1 MTRRKTPETL
11 RTKGQAREILARMRP
26 AFREHV
32 KPHTRN
38 GEGERLGGGS
48 ILNARWNHRLSR
60 DIDVYV
66 NLETTEDGRTV
77 LDRAAAACGGYRI
90 EHRTFRR
97 IEFERNKDN
106 HVDVSFGKP
115 TPAEGE
121 QAAVVDGEPALVLS
135 TAQIMSGKL
144 QGRGMTAPGRDL
156 LDIAACRE
164 ADREALEIAVN
175 GLPDENIRAI
185 LKVYQELE
193 AAYAKETAGLEGVPD
208 GLKPILENP
217 TAYAGNAVQ
226 DARYESFEIRTHGG
240 VAEIE
245 TATREGARV
254 RTYQNAE
261 QLQSG
266 MERDGVN
273 AFPDRAGAGPA
284 GSAERDSGRAVGG
297 ARQRGPA
304 NRAGTAHASPSR
316 GPRTDMATGRPH
328 GRDRRAN
335 ANTGETRGR
344 TATTRA
350 LTGTSAGSRRRG
362 AIEVGPAHAGMN
374 ALRALNVEAQKPPPR
389 PPGDEP
395 TRPEPPARNILPR
408 TRGNQPGY
416 TRTPHELFR
425 GGFSRG
431 LIEAGASTRAWPAGG
446 ASSAGKSPRPH

>member
-1 MTRRKTPETL
+1 M
-11 RTKGQAREILARMRP
+11 
-26 AFREHV
+26 
-32 KPHTRN
+32 
-38 GEGERLGGGS
+38 
-48 ILNARWNHRLSR
+48 
-60 DIDVYV
+60 YV

-90 EHRTFRR
+90 EHKTFRR

-106 HVDVSFGKP
+106 HVDVSFEKP

-185 LKVYQELE
+185 LKVYQEME

-226 DARYESFEIRTHGG
+226 NARYESFEIRTHGG

-245 TATREGARV
+245 TATREGGRV

-261 QLQSG
+261 QLQAG

-273 AFPDRAGAGPA
+273 AFLTGQVRDQRAVLNATVDVLWAGAQ
-284 GSAERDSGRAVGG
+284 
-297 ARQRGPA
+297 QRGPA
-304 NRAGTAHASPSR
+304 NRAGTAHTSPSR
-316 GPRTDMATGRPH
+316 RPRTDMAAGRPH
-328 GRDRRAN
+328 RRDRRAN

-344 TATTRA
+344 TATTKPR
-350 LTGTSAGSRRRG
+350 TGTGAGSRRHG
-362 AIEVGPAHAGMN
+362 AIKVSPAHAGMN
-374 ALRALNVEAQKPPPR
+374 ALQALNVEAQKPPPR
-389 PPGDEP
+389 PSGDGSGPP
-395 TRPEPPARNILPR
+395 T
-408 TRGNQPGY
+408 
-416 TRTPHELFR
+416 
-425 GGFSRG
+425 
-431 LIEAGASTRAWPAGG
+431 GG
-446 ASSAGKSPRPH
+446 ARCP